1 VIGRRGD
8 EEKGRRG
15 DGAMLRQGD
24 DATQASKD
32 TVTLALGSA
41 AHLAECLWLSVCT
54 TMISLRGLASSG
66 RRCLKCFSLNRKG
79 KASPQ
84 GRRQSQRSFPRL
96 LVPAPHPPVS
106 ASPHLRFTV
115 SPRLR
120 VTVSLLVVL
129 SLLGGSGFAHAQRS
143 ARKGSHSS
151 ALPESMSPE
160 ARELVESAIEVVCTE
175 RRKDPKGSH
184 PIDEMQ
190 ARPSLPAYSAEAVA
204 GAQRARRLLP
214 VARSLVAA
222 SIEKLATEYKLQQTK
237 TFNLNVQRAIGRVQ
251 IVRKVKADMAS
262 RDNASVF
269 LRRPQTITFGTI
281 FLAGLPSDEAMIS
294 VLAHELVH
302 IADGDRDSLRSLFR
316 AVGNRASRLTGLRIY
331 EQRAEELT
339 CDLIGAMAT
348 RSYVSDTPDYSPLP
362 RRISRAVQ
370 HNCVEDDEGD
380 EDHLSPRNTIRALL
394 ALSPALAHELVYG
407 QMPSRLIRSN

>member
-1 VIGRRGD
+1 MKLKATERTALKQDSNFPTSPRRP
-8 EEKGRRG
+8 
-15 DGAMLRQGD
+15 
-24 DATQASKD
+24 
-32 TVTLALGSA
+32 VALSPL
-41 AHLAECLWLSVCT
+41 HP
-54 TMISLRGLASSG
+54 
-66 RRCLKCFSLNRKG
+66 FSL
-79 KASPQ
+79 
-84 GRRQSQRSFPRL
+84 
-96 LVPAPHPPVS
+96 
-106 ASPHLRFTV
+106 

-120 VTVSLLVVL
+120 VFPALLVFSLLVF
-129 SLLGGSGFAHAQRS
+129 SSSGFAQGRRS

-151 ALPESMSPE
+151 ALPKSMSPE
-160 ARELVESAIEVVCTE
+160 ANELVERAIDVICTE

-190 ARPSLPAYSAEAVA
+190 ASPSLPVYSAEAVT
-204 GAQRARRLLP
+204 GAQRAQRLLP
-214 VARSLVAA
+214 VAKDLVTA
-222 SIEKLATEYKLQQTK
+222 SIEKLATEYKLQQSKSFT
-237 TFNLNVQRAIGRVQ
+237 LNMQRAIGRVQ
-251 IVRKVKADMAS
+251 SVRKVKPDMAS

-302 IADGDRDSLRSLFR
+302 IADGDGESLRSLFR
-316 AVGNRASRLTGLRIY
+316 AVGKRASGLIRMRIY

-339 CDLIGAMAT
+339 CDLVGAMAA
-348 RSYVSDTPDYSPLP
+348 RSFVSETPDYSPLP

-394 ALSPALAHELVYG
+394 ALSPSFAHELVYG
-407 QMPSRLIRSN
+407 QMPSRSIRSN